1 MECMV
6 SYKKP
11 GRGSSHDFWL
21 IFDTNKIKIHWLH
34 WNAWSPSWKQ
44 KAGTRRLPWLLID
57 AQLADRHYSMLPH
70 RQSHLNHRG
79 EKSRKNSL
87 GGAEDHSGASAIC
100 FFFSLRAALFHLSF
114 PPYGWSC
121 HWTKSLGAFINV
133 ESSVGIFLKLYWR
146 FFPFLWTFFLAP
158 FGVFLVSLASGVQGK
173 DTLQYSTVN
182 LSPFAN
188 QNF

>member
-1 MECMV
+1 MALKILV
-6 SYKKP
+6 YQLHQAHS
-11 GRGSSHDFWL
+11 RGTQISVL
-21 IFDTNKIKIHWLH
+21 TGNLEIKALTKFTFYQTLCLSVKCSIGMHGLL
-34 WNAWSPSWKQ
+34 Q

-70 RQSHLNHRG
+70 HQSHLNHRG

-100 FFFSLRAALFHLSF
+100 FFFPLRGALFHLSF

-133 ESSVGIFLKLYWR
+133 ESYVGIFLKLYWR
-146 FFPFLWTFFLAP
+146 FFPFL
-158 FGVFLVSLASGVQGK
+158 GVF
-173 DTLQYSTVN
+173 
-182 LSPFAN
+182 F
-188 QNF
+188 